1 MGSRTF
7 LEAMED
13 ARGVIAA
20 FVARRIADNDCAPA
34 VRMGISELDDALER
48 ALEDV
53 RRTGRIDQSHRDEID
68 QRAVALLMLWSE
80 CGERTQALL
89 LDIKTV
95 MARYLTLG
103 KR

>member
-1 MGSRTF
+1 
-7 LEAMED
+7 MED

-20 FVARRIADNDCAPA
+20 FVARTVADSDCAPA
-34 VRMGISELDDALER
+34 VQEGIAALDEALEA
-48 ALEDV
+48 ALDEV
-53 RRTGRIDQSHRDEID
+53 TRTGTIEQAHRDEVD
-68 QRAVALLMLWSE
+68 RRAVALLMLWSE

-103 KR
+103 KH

>member
-1 MGSRTF
+1 MGSRT
-7 LEAMED
+7 LQEAMED

-20 FVARRIADNDCAPA
+20 FVARGITDSDCAPA
-34 VRMGISELDDALER
+34 VQEGISGLDAALEA
-48 ALEDV
+48 ALDEV
-53 RRTGRIDQSHRDEID
+53 TRTGTIQQAHREEVDR
-68 QRAVALLMLWSE
+68 RAVALLMLWSE
-80 CGERTQALL
+80 CGERTQGLL